1 MAKILIVEDEQTLC
15 ETLALNLSQ
24 QGHVTLMAGDGQTAV
39 DLARTEAPEL
49 IVLDL
54 MLPVLDGLSVCRIIR
69 KESNVPIIMVTA
81 RGLEMDRIAGLE
93 TGADDY
99 IVKPFSLGEFLARV
113 KAVLRR
119 VPVER
124 NPVVEAGDL
133 RLDAAARRVWL
144 RGEELGLAPREY
156 DLLAAL
162 LRNAGT
168 VLSRDLLLSQV
179 WGYDYHGDSR
189 TVDVHIRWL
198 REKIERDPS
207 MPEHIVTVRGIGY
220 RFES

>member
-1 MAKILIVEDEQTLC
+1 MAKILIVEDEETLC

-24 QGHVTLMAGDGQTAV
+24 QGHVTLTARDGQTALE
-39 DLARTEAPEL
+39 LAQTQAPEL

-54 MLPVLDGLSVCRIIR
+54 MLPVIDGLSVCRAIR
-69 KESNVPIIMVTA
+69 KESEVPIIMVTA

-119 VPVER
+119 VPAER
-124 NPVVEAGDL
+124 NPIVEAGDL
-133 RLDAAARRVWL
+133 RLDPAARRVWL
-144 RGEELGLAPREY
+144 RDQELSLAPREY
-156 DLLAAL
+156 ELLAML
-162 LRNAGT
+162 MRNAGT

-179 WGYDYHGDSR
+179 WGYDYHGDTR

-198 REKIERDPS
+198 REKIESNPS
-207 MPEHIVTVRGIGY
+207 APERIVTVRGVGY
-220 RFES
+220 RFEA